1 MVASAAAEL
10 SAVKLHKWIADGSVP
25 EERKGFYGL
34 GMGFTAK
41 GEERS
46 PNIALLKKLIDAD
59 APAGADFRV
68 GFDGVLFGGFL
79 VAEGPTAIQHIPAFP
94 LLANAKSA
102 VGDVRHAE
110 KALRFYYEYGP
121 AAEHNPRREC
131 GGKTARPPLRSRRG
145 DHRPGP
151 LAGLERPLRKNRR
164 VSTNAKTTTTPSSAA
179 LIVGYLLVCPTS
191 EAAQAL
197 AHLRQHDPDGVADAE
212 KTLQALGGR
221 N

>member
-1 MVASAAAEL
+1 MDRRRQRARR
-10 SAVKLHKWIADGSVP
+10 
-25 EERKGFYGL
+25 RKGFYGL
-34 GMGFTAK
+34 ALGLTAK
-41 GEERS
+41 GDDRA

-68 GFDGVLFGGFL
+68 GFDGILGGYL
-79 VAEGPTAIQHIPAFP
+79 VAEGPAAIQHLSDR

-121 AAEHNPRREC
+121 AEQHAAVASAVEKLVDRPSEAASAI
-131 GGKTARPPLRSRRG
+131 TDLARWQDWSALAKI
-145 DHRPGP
+145 
-151 LAGLERPLRKNRR
+151 AGLYDRKDDNDVLIRR
-164 VSTNAKTTTTPSSAA
+164 AV
-179 LIVGYLLVCPTS
+179 VGYLLVCPTP
-191 EAAQAL
+191 AASQAL